1 MSRHT
6 EEEAANPL
14 EQVGEERPD
23 SPPPRP
29 PTAVEPVLVPR
40 WVQMVLLPVGIAGAY
55 LFLHAAGHILLL
67 FIIAGLI
74 ALFLNPF
81 VSVLQLLRIPRGAA
95 VGIVMVTMVSLMP
108 RHSLRVLRRNFWR
121 AGAL

>member
-1 MSRHT
+1 MPSPPAAFSPLATTNVTPSSSRRPGSSSRSTRRPARPTTSPMNRIEVMGGILTREMSRHT

-29 PTAVEPVLVPR
+29 LTVVEPVLVPR
-40 WVQMVLLPVGIAGAY
+40 WVQMVLLPLGIAGAY

-67 FIIAGLI
+67 FI
-74 ALFLNPF
+74 
-81 VSVLQLLRIPRGAA
+81 
-95 VGIVMVTMVSLMP
+95 
-108 RHSLRVLRRNFWR
+108 
-121 AGAL
+121 